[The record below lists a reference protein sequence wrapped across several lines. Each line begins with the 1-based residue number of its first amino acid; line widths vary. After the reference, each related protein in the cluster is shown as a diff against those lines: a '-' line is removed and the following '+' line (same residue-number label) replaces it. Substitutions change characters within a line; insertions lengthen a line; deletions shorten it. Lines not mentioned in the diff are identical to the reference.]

1 MLPEPWRIVGQT
13 NRFVVL
19 MGLGPII
26 EGYVII
32 ITRPHLSCC
41 AAISEEWL
49 DEFECLIKAVQEAQV
64 TIYGASLF
72 FEHGRTGS
80 CVPEGHGQDVCYH
93 AHLHLLPINLDL
105 KGLVA
110 EDYTMRDLKAWTEV
124 RGQYV
129 VNDDPYILVQDRN
142 LIGYVAAPEKLP
154 KRYLRTKVAAVLSDP
169 VLADWE
175 AFPSYNLVRC
185 GKRRLG
191 SELKRSITKQLMT
204 LDEDKTCGQTPK

>member
-1 MLPEPWRIVGQT
+1 
-13 NRFVVL
+13 

-49 DEFECLIKAVQEAQV
+49 DEFKCLIEAVQEAQV
-64 TIYGASLF
+64 AIYGASLF

-93 AHLHLLPINLDL
+93 AHLHLLPIDLDL
-105 KGLVA
+105 KEYVA
-110 EDYTMRDLKAWTEV
+110 EDYTIQDLKGWTEV
-124 RGQYV
+124 CSQYA
-129 VNDDPYILVQDRN
+129 VNDDPYILVQDKN

-154 KRYLRTKVAAVLSDP
+154 KRYLRTKVAAILGDP

-175 AFPSYNLVRC
+175 AFPSYDLVQC

-191 SELKRSITKQLMT
+191 PELERSMTKRLIILG
-204 LDEDKTCGQTPK
+204 EDKTYPQTRP